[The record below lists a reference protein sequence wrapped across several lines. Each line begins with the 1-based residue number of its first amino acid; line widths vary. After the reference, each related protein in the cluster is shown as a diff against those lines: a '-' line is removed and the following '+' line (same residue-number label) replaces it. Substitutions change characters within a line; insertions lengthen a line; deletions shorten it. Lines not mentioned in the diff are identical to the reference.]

1 MNTNTVLG
9 KEWTSIRRKSTMQK
23 GDVVERKDGVYRL
36 AEFAKCS
43 DGSSIGLWIRQEK
56 IEK

>member
-1 MNTNTVLG
+1 
-9 KEWTSIRRKSTMQK
+9 MQK